1 MYYLII
7 LFLMIALLVNN
18 YKCLKTYCFKFKYG
32 NKCENGGH
40 MGFRKELGF
49 WHVLFLTLG
58 AIVGDAV
65 AFIPVYVLGYD
76 GPAGILSWIVALL
89 LILPVALVV
98 IELGTMWPK
107 AGGVAY
113 YPAKSNG
120 PVAGSINGWSAFL
133 GYALV
138 TPSSIIAF
146 VEYLAYYYPSLYKS
160 GFLTVIGIGL
170 SALITLITYLI
181 NNKHVGL
188 IGNINNYLTIL
199 KIVMVMIPVLALF
212 AFFNAKNF
220 NSPHLGG
227 FMPINLG
234 VAGFF
239 VAVTSTILA
248 YAGFKQPVNY
258 SEEVK
263 DPGKFIPKAVIASL
277 LITMILYLVESVA
290 FLGVADKVISSP
302 TQWSSLISLPYPYIT
317 ALTSVKIPSNL
328 LAIFIFLMIAG
339 TILASYTDALIYFG
353 GASRVGYSL
362 SSYDRYFPKIF
373 SKLNKEGVPHISNL
387 LIFVVSLIYLL
398 LLPSFATIFTVLI
411 DAFIFSYAPLAVSVA
426 VFRSRYPNEKRPFK
440 VPAYKIISPIAFV
453 VGGLLI
459 YWSGWSAVSIA
470 GASVLFGLI
479 FLIYYHKNEK
489 LKKTDFI
496 SGGWLP
502 LYLIVTLII
511 SYFGSSGIN
520 KIVFPYDNIL
530 FIVVSLIF
538 YYWGYEAGKKIE
550 Y

>member
-1 MYYLII
+1 
-7 LFLMIALLVNN
+7 
-18 YKCLKTYCFKFKYG
+18 
-32 NKCENGGH
+32 

-58 AIVGDAV
+58 AIIGDAV

-76 GPAGILSWIVALL
+76 GPAGILSWIVAFL
-89 LILPVALVV
+89 LIIPVALVV
-98 IELGTMWPK
+98 IELGTMWPR

-146 VEYLAYYYPSLYKS
+146 VEYLAYYFPSLYKS
-160 GFLTVIGIGL
+160 GFLTVLGIVI
-170 SALITLITYLI
+170 SAIIALITYLI

-188 IGNINNYLTIL
+188 IGDINNYLTVL
-199 KIVMVMIPVLALF
+199 KIAMVMIPVLALF

-220 NSPHLGG
+220 NSPILGG
-227 FMPINLG
+227 FMPVNLG
-234 VAGFF
+234 AIGFF
-239 VAVTSTILA
+239 TAVTSTILA

-277 LITMILYLVESVA
+277 IITMIIYLVESIA
-290 FLGVADKVISSP
+290 FLGVADKVISNPSE
-302 TQWSSLISLPYPYIT
+302 WSSLITLPYPYIT

-328 LAIFIFLMIAG
+328 LLILIFLMIAG
-339 TILASYTDALIYFG
+339 TIIASYTDALIYFG

-362 SSYDRYFPKIF
+362 SFYDRYFPKVF
-373 SKLNKEGVPHISNL
+373 SKLNKEGVPYISNI
-387 LIFVVSLIYLL
+387 LIFVLSIIYLL

-411 DAFIFSYAPLAVSVA
+411 DAFIFSYAPLAISVA
-426 VFRSRYPNEKRPFK
+426 VFRARYPDEKRPFK
-440 VPAYKIISPIAFV
+440 VPVSKILSPIAFV
-453 VGGLLI
+453 IGGLLI
-459 YWSGWSAVSIA
+459 YWSGWSAIYIA
-470 GASVLFGLI
+470 GISVLIGLV
-479 FLIYYHKNEK
+479 FLAYYHKSIGI
-489 LKKTDFI
+489 KKRDFI
-496 SGGWLP
+496 AGGWLP
-502 LYLIVTLII
+502 LYLVSTMII
-511 SYFGSSGIN
+511 SYFGSSNLN
-520 KIVFPYDNIL
+520 KIPFPYDNIL

-538 YYWGYEAGKKIE
+538 YFWGYEAGKKFE